1 MDCLLY
7 KDLYKMPLSSNTDI
21 EDSKEW
27 CNGNSSCYGFTV
39 YNLNAYFKDVR
50 CKNDLFHHGG
60 RTTFLKAF

>member
-7 KDLYKMPLSSNTDI
+7 EDLYKMPLSSNTDI

-39 YNLNAYFKDVR
+39 YNFNAARMIFFIMGVE
-50 CKNDLFHHGG
+50 LHS
-60 RTTFLKAF
+60 